1 MLREQLA
8 DDLKSAMK
16 SKDSCRVSTLR
27 LILAALKDR
36 DIAARVEGG
45 ATSSN
50 KESDDRILKTML
62 AKMVKQRRES
72 IEMYKQGGRNDLVET
87 ETKELSIIEEYL
99 PQAMSEEE
107 VRQLVRETVKETGA
121 ESMSDLGK
129 VMPLVMKK
137 GAGKVDGKLAQEVL
151 RELLS

>member
-1 MLREQLA
+1 MPLVDKIQK
-8 DDLKSAMK
+8 DMYKAMK
-16 SKDSCRVSTLR
+16 EKEKERINALR
-27 LILAALKDR
+27 NIIGKLKYRYIDKGDKLTEQEEIKVIQSLA
-36 DIAARVEGG
+36 
-45 ATSSN
+45 
-50 KESDDRILKTML
+50 
-62 AKMVKQRRES
+62 KQRRES
-72 IEMYKQGGRNDLVET
+72 IKMYKQGGRNDLVET

-107 VRQLVRETVKETGA
+107 VRRLVRETVKETGA

>member
-1 MLREQLA
+1 MPLVDEIQK
-8 DDLKSAMK
+8 DMYKAMK
-16 SKDSCRVSTLR
+16 EKEKERINALR
-27 LILAALKDR
+27 NIIGKLKYRYIDKGDKLTEQEEIKVIQSLA
-36 DIAARVEGG
+36 
-45 ATSSN
+45 
-50 KESDDRILKTML
+50 
-62 AKMVKQRRES
+62 KQRRES
-72 IEMYKQGGRNDLVET
+72 IELYKQGGRNDLVET

-107 VRQLVRETVKETGA
+107 VRRLVRKTVKETGA

-137 GAGKVDGKLAQEVL
+137 GAGKVDGKIAQEIL

>member
-1 MLREQLA
+1 MPLVDKIQK
-8 DDLKSAMK
+8 DMYKAMK
-16 SKDSCRVSTLR
+16 EKEKERINALR
-27 LILAALKDR
+27 NIIGKLKYKYIDKGDKLTEQEEIKVIQSLA
-36 DIAARVEGG
+36 
-45 ATSSN
+45 
-50 KESDDRILKTML
+50 
-62 AKMVKQRRES
+62 KQRRES

-107 VRQLVRETVKETGA
+107 VRRLVRETVKETGA

-137 GAGKVDGKLAQEVL
+137 GAGKVDGKIAQEIL

>member
-1 MLREQLA
+1 MPLVDEIQK
-8 DDLKSAMK
+8 DMYKAMK
-16 SKDSCRVSTLR
+16 EKEKERINALR
-27 LILAALKDR
+27 NIIGKLKYRYIDKGDKLTKQEEIKVIQSLA
-36 DIAARVEGG
+36 
-45 ATSSN
+45 
-50 KESDDRILKTML
+50 
-62 AKMVKQRRES
+62 KQRRES

-99 PQAMSEEE
+99 PQAMSEEG
-107 VRQLVRETVKETGA
+107 VRRLVRETVKETGA

-137 GAGKVDGKLAQEVL
+137 GAGKVDGKIAQEIL

>member
-1 MLREQLA
+1 MSLVDKIQK
-8 DDLKSAMK
+8 DMYKAMK
-16 SKDSCRVSTLR
+16 EKEKERINALR
-27 LILAALKDR
+27 NIIGKLKYRYIDKGDKLTEQEEIKVIQSLA
-36 DIAARVEGG
+36 
-45 ATSSN
+45 
-50 KESDDRILKTML
+50 
-62 AKMVKQRRES
+62 KQRRES

-107 VRQLVRETVKETGA
+107 VRRLVRETVKETGA

>member
-1 MLREQLA
+1 MPLVDKIQK
-8 DDLKSAMK
+8 DMYKAMK
-16 SKDSCRVSTLR
+16 EKEKERINALR
-27 LILAALKDR
+27 NIIGKLKYRYIDKG
-36 DIAARVEGG
+36 DKLTEQEEIKVIQ
-45 ATSSN
+45 S
-50 KESDDRILKTML
+50 L
-62 AKMVKQRRES
+62 AKQRGES
-72 IEMYKQGGRNDLVET
+72 IGMYKQGGRDDLVET

-107 VRQLVRETVKETGA
+107 VRRLVRETVKETGA

-137 GAGKVDGKLAQEVL
+137 GAGKVDGKIAQDIL

>member
-1 MLREQLA
+1 MPLVDEIQK
-8 DDLKSAMK
+8 DMYKAMK
-16 SKDSCRVSTLR
+16 EKEKERINALR
-27 LILAALKDR
+27 NIIGKLKYKYIDKGDKLTEQEKIKVIQSLA
-36 DIAARVEGG
+36 
-45 ATSSN
+45 
-50 KESDDRILKTML
+50 
-62 AKMVKQRRES
+62 KQRRES
-72 IEMYKQGGRNDLVET
+72 IELYKQGGRNDLVET

-107 VRQLVRETVKETGA
+107 VRRLVRKTVKETGA

-137 GAGKVDGKLAQEVL
+137 GAGKVDGKIAQEIL

>member
-1 MLREQLA
+1 MPLVDKIQK
-8 DDLKSAMK
+8 DMYKAMK
-16 SKDSCRVSTLR
+16 EKEKERINALR
-27 LILAALKDR
+27 NIIGKLKYRYIDKGDKLTEQEEIKVIQSLA
-36 DIAARVEGG
+36 
-45 ATSSN
+45 
-50 KESDDRILKTML
+50 
-62 AKMVKQRRES
+62 KQRRES

-137 GAGKVDGKLAQEVL
+137 GAGKIDGKIAQEIL
-151 RELLS
+151 RGLLS

>member
-1 MLREQLA
+1 MPLVDKIQK
-8 DDLKSAMK
+8 DMYKAMK
-16 SKDSCRVSTLR
+16 EKEKERINALR
-27 LILAALKDR
+27 NIIGKLKYRYIDKGDKLTEQEEIKVIQSLA
-36 DIAARVEGG
+36 
-45 ATSSN
+45 
-50 KESDDRILKTML
+50 
-62 AKMVKQRRES
+62 KQRRES

-99 PQAMSEEE
+99 PQAMSEEN
-107 VRQLVRETVKETGA
+107 VRRLVRETVKETGA

-137 GAGKVDGKLAQEVL
+137 GAGKVDGELAQEVL

>member
-1 MLREQLA
+1 MPLVDEIQK
-8 DDLKSAMK
+8 DMYKAMK
-16 SKDSCRVSTLR
+16 EKEKERINALR
-27 LILAALKDR
+27 NIIGKLKYRYIDKGDKLTEQEEIKVIQSLA
-36 DIAARVEGG
+36 
-45 ATSSN
+45 
-50 KESDDRILKTML
+50 
-62 AKMVKQRRES
+62 KQRRES

-99 PQAMSEEE
+99 PQAMSEKE
-107 VRQLVRETVKETGA
+107 VRRLVRETVKETGA

>member
-1 MLREQLA
+1 MPLVDEIQ
-8 DDLKSAMK
+8 KEMYKAMK
-16 SKDSCRVSTLR
+16 EKEKERINALR
-27 LILAALKDR
+27 NIIGKLKYRYIDKGDKLTEQEEIKVIQSLA
-36 DIAARVEGG
+36 
-45 ATSSN
+45 
-50 KESDDRILKTML
+50 
-62 AKMVKQRRES
+62 KQRRES
-72 IEMYKQGGRNDLVET
+72 IEIYKQGGRNDLVET

-107 VRQLVRETVKETGA
+107 VRRLVRKTVKETGA

-137 GAGKVDGKLAQEVL
+137 GAGKVDGELAQEVL

>member
-1 MLREQLA
+1 MPLVDEIQK
-8 DDLKSAMK
+8 DMYKAMK
-16 SKDSCRVSTLR
+16 EKEKERINALR
-27 LILAALKDR
+27 NIIGKLKYRYIDKGDKLTEQEEIKVIQSLA
-36 DIAARVEGG
+36 
-45 ATSSN
+45 
-50 KESDDRILKTML
+50 
-62 AKMVKQRRES
+62 KQRRES

-107 VRQLVRETVKETGA
+107 VRRLVRETVKETGA

-137 GAGKVDGKLAQEVL
+137 GAGKIDGKIAQEIL

>member
-1 MLREQLA
+1 MPLVDKIQK
-8 DDLKSAMK
+8 DMYKAMK
-16 SKDSCRVSTLR
+16 EKEKERINALR
-27 LILAALKDR
+27 NIIGKLKYRYIDKGDKLTEQEEIKVIQSLA
-36 DIAARVEGG
+36 
-45 ATSSN
+45 
-50 KESDDRILKTML
+50 
-62 AKMVKQRRES
+62 KQRRES
-72 IEMYKQGGRNDLVET
+72 IELYKQGGRNDLVET

-107 VRQLVRETVKETGA
+107 VRRLVRKTVKETGA

-137 GAGKVDGKLAQEVL
+137 GAGKVDGKIAQDIL

>member
-1 MLREQLA
+1 MPLVDEIQK
-8 DDLKSAMK
+8 DMYKAMK
-16 SKDSCRVSTLR
+16 EKEKERINALR
-27 LILAALKDR
+27 NIIGKLKYRYIDKRDKLTEQEEIKVIQSLA
-36 DIAARVEGG
+36 
-45 ATSSN
+45 
-50 KESDDRILKTML
+50 
-62 AKMVKQRRES
+62 KQRRES

-107 VRQLVRETVKETGA
+107 VRRLVRETVKETGA

-137 GAGKVDGKLAQEVL
+137 GAGKIDGKIAQKIL

>member
-1 MLREQLA
+1 MPLVDKIQK
-8 DDLKSAMK
+8 DMYKAMK
-16 SKDSCRVSTLR
+16 EKEKEKINALR
-27 LILAALKDR
+27 NIIGKLKYRYIDKRDKLTEQEEIKVIQSLA
-36 DIAARVEGG
+36 
-45 ATSSN
+45 
-50 KESDDRILKTML
+50 
-62 AKMVKQRRES
+62 KQRRES
-72 IEMYKQGGRNDLVET
+72 IEIYKQGGRNDLVET

-107 VRQLVRETVKETGA
+107 VRRLVREIVKETGA

-137 GAGKVDGKLAQEVL
+137 GAGKIDGKIAQEIL

>member
-1 MLREQLA
+1 MPLVDEIQK
-8 DDLKSAMK
+8 DMYKAMK
-16 SKDSCRVSTLR
+16 EKEKERINALR
-27 LILAALKDR
+27 NIIGKLKYKYIDKGDKLTEQEEIKVIQSLA
-36 DIAARVEGG
+36 
-45 ATSSN
+45 
-50 KESDDRILKTML
+50 
-62 AKMVKQRRES
+62 KQRRES
-72 IEMYKQGGRNDLVET
+72 IELYKQGGRNDLVET

-107 VRQLVRETVKETGA
+107 VRRLVRKIVKETGA

-137 GAGKVDGKLAQEVL
+137 GAGKVDGKIAQEML

>member
-1 MLREQLA
+1 MPLVDKIRK
-8 DDLKSAMK
+8 DMYKAMK
-16 SKDSCRVSTLR
+16 EKEKERINALR
-27 LILAALKDR
+27 NIIGKLKYRYIDKGDKLTEQEEIKVIQSLA
-36 DIAARVEGG
+36 
-45 ATSSN
+45 
-50 KESDDRILKTML
+50 
-62 AKMVKQRRES
+62 KQRRES

-99 PQAMSEEE
+99 PQPMSEEE
-107 VRQLVRETVKETGA
+107 VRRLVRETVKETGA

-137 GAGKVDGKLAQEVL
+137 GAEKVDGKLAQEVL

>member
-1 MLREQLA
+1 MPLVDKIQK
-8 DDLKSAMK
+8 DMYKAMK
-16 SKDSCRVSTLR
+16 EKEKERINALR
-27 LILAALKDR
+27 NIIGKLKYKYIDKGDKLTEQEEIKVIQSLA
-36 DIAARVEGG
+36 
-45 ATSSN
+45 
-50 KESDDRILKTML
+50 
-62 AKMVKQRRES
+62 KQRRES

-107 VRQLVRETVKETGA
+107 VRRLVRKTVKETGA

-137 GAGKVDGKLAQEVL
+137 GAGKVDGKIAQEIL

>member
-1 MLREQLA
+1 MPLVDEIQK
-8 DDLKSAMK
+8 DMYKAMK
-16 SKDSCRVSTLR
+16 EKEKERINALR
-27 LILAALKDR
+27 NIIGKLKYKYIDKGDKLTEQEEIKVIQSLA
-36 DIAARVEGG
+36 
-45 ATSSN
+45 
-50 KESDDRILKTML
+50 
-62 AKMVKQRRES
+62 KQRRES
-72 IEMYKQGGRNDLVET
+72 IELYKQGGRNDLVET

-107 VRQLVRETVKETGA
+107 VRRLVRKTVKETGA

-137 GAGKVDGKLAQEVL
+137 GAGKVDGKIAQKIL

>member
-1 MLREQLA
+1 MPLVDEIQK
-8 DDLKSAMK
+8 DMYKAMK
-16 SKDSCRVSTLR
+16 EKEKERINALR
-27 LILAALKDR
+27 NIIGKLKYRYIDKGDKLTEQEEIKVIQSLA
-36 DIAARVEGG
+36 
-45 ATSSN
+45 
-50 KESDDRILKTML
+50 
-62 AKMVKQRRES
+62 KQRRES
-72 IEMYKQGGRNDLVET
+72 IELYKQGGRNDLVET

-107 VRQLVRETVKETGA
+107 VRRLVRKTVKETGA

-137 GAGKVDGKLAQEVL
+137 GAGKVDGKIAQKIL

>member
-1 MLREQLA
+1 MPLVDKIRK
-8 DDLKSAMK
+8 DMYKAMK
-16 SKDSCRVSTLR
+16 EKEKERINALR
-27 LILAALKDR
+27 NIIGKLKYRYIDKGDKLTEQEEIKVIQSLA
-36 DIAARVEGG
+36 
-45 ATSSN
+45 
-50 KESDDRILKTML
+50 
-62 AKMVKQRRES
+62 KQRRES
-72 IEMYKQGGRNDLVET
+72 IELYKQGGRNDLVET

-107 VRQLVRETVKETGA
+107 VRRLVRETVKETGA

-137 GAGKVDGKLAQEVL
+137 GAGKVDGKIAQEIL

>member
-1 MLREQLA
+1 MPLVDEIQK
-8 DDLKSAMK
+8 DMYKAMK
-16 SKDSCRVSTLR
+16 EKEKERINALR
-27 LILAALKDR
+27 NIIGKLKYKYIDKGDKLTEQEEIKVIQSLA
-36 DIAARVEGG
+36 
-45 ATSSN
+45 
-50 KESDDRILKTML
+50 
-62 AKMVKQRRES
+62 KQRRES

-107 VRQLVRETVKETGA
+107 VRRLVRETVKETGA

-137 GAGKVDGKLAQEVL
+137 GAGKVDGKIAQEIL
-151 RELLS
+151 KELLS

>member
-1 MLREQLA
+1 MPLVDKIQK
-8 DDLKSAMK
+8 DMYKAMK
-16 SKDSCRVSTLR
+16 EKEKERINALR
-27 LILAALKDR
+27 NIIGKLKYRYIDKGDKLTEQEEIKVIQSLA
-36 DIAARVEGG
+36 
-45 ATSSN
+45 
-50 KESDDRILKTML
+50 
-62 AKMVKQRRES
+62 KQRRES

-107 VRQLVRETVKETGA
+107 VRRLVRETVKETGA

-137 GAGKVDGKLAQEVL
+137 GAGKVDGKIAQDIL

>member
-1 MLREQLA
+1 MPLVDKIQK
-8 DDLKSAMK
+8 DMYKAMK
-16 SKDSCRVSTLR
+16 EKEKERINALR
-27 LILAALKDR
+27 NIIGKLKYRYIDKGDKLTEQEEIKVIQSLA
-36 DIAARVEGG
+36 
-45 ATSSN
+45 
-50 KESDDRILKTML
+50 
-62 AKMVKQRRES
+62 KQRRES
-72 IEMYKQGGRNDLVET
+72 IEIYKQGGRNDLVET

>member
-1 MLREQLA
+1 MPLVDKIQK
-8 DDLKSAMK
+8 DMYKAMK
-16 SKDSCRVSTLR
+16 EKEKERINALR
-27 LILAALKDR
+27 NIIGKLKYRYIDKGDKLTEQEEIKVIQSLA
-36 DIAARVEGG
+36 
-45 ATSSN
+45 
-50 KESDDRILKTML
+50 
-62 AKMVKQRRES
+62 KQRRES

-107 VRQLVRETVKETGA
+107 VRRLVRETVKETGA

-137 GAGKVDGKLAQEVL
+137 GAGKVDGKLAQDIL

>member
-1 MLREQLA
+1 MPLVDKIQK
-8 DDLKSAMK
+8 DMYKAMK
-16 SKDSCRVSTLR
+16 EKEKERINALR
-27 LILAALKDR
+27 NIIGKLKYRYIDKGDKLTEQEEIKVIQSLA
-36 DIAARVEGG
+36 
-45 ATSSN
+45 
-50 KESDDRILKTML
+50 
-62 AKMVKQRRES
+62 KQRRES